1 MRQDILRAI
10 IENIHG
16 QCSCICDCKTFK
28 GDESLEQLASL
39 FLSDEGIDFC
49 IRNHFPN
56 TSTFR
61 LFKDCGLE
69 KYGIYIDAG
78 DIEIVNPEKVVLIGR
93 TTAVVKCS
101 SGGRH
106 EVIALNGGKAIISA
120 SRWAVVV
127 VKAQAGSTIVKN
139 ISENA
144 VIL

>member
-1 MRQDILRAI
+1 MDILGTI
-10 IENIHG
+10 WKIHE
-16 QCSCICDCKTFK
+16 QCECIGGCESFT
-28 GDESLEQLASL
+28 GNESLDELVSL
-39 FLSDEGIDFC
+39 FLSDAGIDFC

-61 LFKDCGLE
+61 LFRDFGLE

-78 DIEIVNPEKVVLIGR
+78 DIEIVNPDKVVIIGR
-93 TTAVVKCS
+93 TTAIVKCS

-106 EVIALNGGKAIISA
+106 EVITLNGGKAIISA